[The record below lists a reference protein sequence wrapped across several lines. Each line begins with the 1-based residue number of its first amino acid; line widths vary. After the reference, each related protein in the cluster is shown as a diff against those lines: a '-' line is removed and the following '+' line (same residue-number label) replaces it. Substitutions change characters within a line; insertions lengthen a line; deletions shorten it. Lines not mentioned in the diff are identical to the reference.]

1 MVRSSLYLGLALA
14 SGCGRCNESSTNAPP
29 APTPS
34 VVVASSAAPSVS
46 AAPSASSPYAP
57 KGTPVPT
64 ELHGPL
70 LYVLENA
77 SAQDSLELVDVKADG
92 AGPAR
97 KILERP
103 HGELVGG
110 ALSRDGKTVAYAR
123 TVTMADKTEAT
134 VNTVGVDGKDDK
146 RVAVCDHVCEIV
158 GFDAKGALWFLERG
172 AGDFPTIHRFAGK
185 PEPAWAGG
193 FSACNASHV
202 VLSPDGQRILVTLDD
217 SFGWPECIESK
228 FQGVYV
234 MPVDAPRLD
243 TSHPLLPFSKS
254 KTSKGMNLNFAEA
267 GFSSDG
273 TRLELDVSGVGED
286 EADSGSVVD
295 LPWSCKLDG
304 TDPRHAAL
312 PPRWSFVVVEEGKA
326 QRGVAR
332 LEGKDTLPIPVIG
345 PAKTIAWLTSSGRTR
360 GAAGATGG

>member
-1 MVRSSLYLGLALA
+1 MVRSSLCLGLALV
-14 SGCGRCNESSTNAPP
+14 SGCERCNATSGAPTPP
-29 APTPS
+29 APS
-34 VVVASSAAPSVS
+34 AVVASSAAPSVS

-57 KGTPVPT
+57 AGTPIPA

-70 LYVLENA
+70 LYVVEGA
-77 SAQDSLELVDVKADG
+77 TGQDSLELVEVKAGG

-97 KILERP
+97 KLLERP
-103 HGELVGG
+103 HGELVGA

-123 TVTMADKTEAT
+123 TVVMADKTEAT

-146 RVAVCDHVCEIV
+146 RVATCDRVCEIV
-158 GFDAKGALWFLERG
+158 GWDAKGALWFLERG

-185 PEPAWAGG
+185 PEPAWGAAW
-193 FSACNASHV
+193 SACNASHV

-228 FQGVYV
+228 FQGVYL
-234 MPVDAPRLD
+234 MAVDAPQLD
-243 TSHPLLPFSKS
+243 TSRPLLPFAKS

-267 GFSSDG
+267 GFSLDG
-273 TRLELDVSGVGED
+273 TRLELDVSGIGED
-286 EADSGSVVD
+286 EADGGSVLD

-304 TDPRHAAL
+304 SDARHAAL

-345 PAKTIAWLTSSGRTR
+345 PAKTIGWLARSR
-360 GAAGATGG
+360 